1 MYHKGNHLFSNLNK
15 AKEEEEKKTFKL
27 AINKHVSSYPF
38 DEIHTI
44 SETCLEEDFLRSIF
58 IFYWYIKL
66 LCIFR

>member
-15 AKEEEEKKTFKL
+15 AKEEEKKTFKL

-44 SETCLEEDFLRSIF
+44 SETCLEEDFLRSI
-58 IFYWYIKL
+58 YIL
-66 LCIFR
+66 LIYKMYIGT